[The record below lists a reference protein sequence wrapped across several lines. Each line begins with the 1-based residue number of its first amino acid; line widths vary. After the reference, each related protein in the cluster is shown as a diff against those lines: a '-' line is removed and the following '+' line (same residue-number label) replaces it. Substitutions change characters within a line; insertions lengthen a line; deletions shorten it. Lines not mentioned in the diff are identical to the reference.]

1 MFSKW
6 WHYAIALVVSL
17 GVVGTALAGLAAA
30 LIYPNL
36 PPLEALTDYKP
47 KLPLRVYTSDGA
59 LIGEFGEERRA
70 FITIDKV
77 PAYMKQAI
85 ISAEDE
91 RFYSHGGVDT
101 LGVLRAAASNIL
113 SGGAKEGAS
122 TITMQVARN
131 FFLSNEKTLT
141 RKLSEAMLAM
151 KIEHNLSKDKILE
164 LYINQIYLGQRA
176 YGFEAAARTYFGKPM
191 QELTLAEFAML
202 AGLPKAPSRYNPVV
216 NFPRAKSRQ
225 EYVLKRMLTLK
236 LIDQPTWQAAV
247 KQKLVIRQTRQ
258 QTDVAADFA
267 AEMVRQTLFEK
278 YGESIY
284 SSGIKAITT
293 LKHAQQTAANK
304 AVWQGVADYDLRH
317 GYRGP
322 EKHIKLPTD
331 KTTRDTAIVDALD
344 DIQPVSDMRPAV
356 VISASPKLIQAQLHD
371 GTIVDISGNSLNW
384 IANWASG
391 KKSRELTPGAVVRVQ
406 MLSQGKWRLTQ
417 LPEVEAAL
425 VAVDPTD
432 GAITALVGGFDFGRN
447 KFNRVTQ
454 AWRQPGSSFK
464 PFVYSAALEK
474 GLTPASMIENAP
486 IALSAEETGGTAWE
500 PKNYD
505 GSTGEPVRMR
515 SALTKSLNLVSVRI
529 LQDIGPYY
537 ARDYIRRFGF
547 DPARH
552 PPYLTMALG
561 AGSVTPLQMAAAYG
575 VFANGGYSVNPYL
588 IDKVYDKDG
597 RLIMQSSPQK
607 VGGNAPRVIDSRNA
621 WLMTNMMQDVV
632 RFGTAARAGQLGRS
646 DLAGKTGTTNDAL
659 DTWFAGFSPD
669 LVAIAWMGY
678 DQPRSLG
685 RGETGSQSALPIW
698 MSFMGTA
705 LKGTPQKG
713 WTMPAGIISEQ
724 INPATGARVSE
735 SVLDTV
741 FGTSTPSMTEYFYHE
756 FPPPDAS
763 TAESWNTEAENP
775 GMHEYAGEPEGAVAG
790 MPSKPAPSMPAF
802 AFPSPKPVPASPA
815 KPAVPATPSP
825 GAAAPTAS
833 GPAAKPAAPPV
844 PAPPRIPP
852 GPTVKPAPP
861 APAKAPV
868 TVGVPI

>member
-6 WHYAIALVVSL
+6 WHYALALVVSL

-36 PPLEALTDYKP
+36 PPLETLTDYKP
-47 KLPLRVYTSDGA
+47 KLPLRVYTADGA

-70 FITIDKV
+70 FIAIDKV

-85 ISAEDE
+85 IAAEDE
-91 RFYSHGGVDT
+91 RFYTHGGVDT
-101 LGVLRAAASNIL
+101 LGILRAASANLL

-191 QELTLAEFAML
+191 QALNLAEFAML

-216 NFPRAKSRQ
+216 NFPRAKARQ

-236 LIDQPTWQAAV
+236 FIDTPTWEAA
-247 KQKLVIRQTRQ
+247 KAQKLVIRQTRQ
-258 QTDVAADFA
+258 QTDVVADFA

-284 SSGIKAITT
+284 SSGYKAVTT
-293 LKHAQQTAANK
+293 LLRTQQAAANQ
-304 AVWQGVADYDLRH
+304 AVWLGVADYDLRH

-322 EKHIKLPTD
+322 EKQLELPAD
-331 KTTRDTAIVDALD
+331 KTAREAAIADALAD
-344 DIQPVSDMRPAV
+344 LPPVSDMQPAV
-356 VISASPKLIQAQLHD
+356 VLAATPKLIRAQLQD
-371 GTIVDISGNSLNW
+371 GTVVEITGNSVKWVANW
-384 IANWASG
+384 IAG
-391 KKSRELTPGAVVRVQ
+391 KKGRQLLPGALVRVQ
-406 MLSQGKWRLTQ
+406 ATSARTWRLAQ

-425 VAVDPTD
+425 VAVNPKN
-432 GAITALVGGFDFGRN
+432 GAITALVGGFDFNRN
-447 KFNRVTQ
+447 KFNHVTQ

-474 GLTPASMIENAP
+474 GYTPATLIDNTP
-486 IALSAEETGGTAWE
+486 ITLAAEEAGGTAWE

-505 GSTGEPVRMR
+505 GSTSAPVRLR

-529 LQDIGPYY
+529 LQGIGPYY

-561 AGSVTPLQMAAAYG
+561 AGSVTPLQLASAYG
-575 VFANGGYSVNPYL
+575 VFANGGFGVKPYL
-588 IDKVYDKDG
+588 IEKVTDKEG
-597 RLIMQSSPQK
+597 RVLMQATPQV
-607 VGGNAPRVIDSRNA
+607 VGSNAPRVIDPRNA
-621 WLMTNMMQDVV
+621 WLMTSMMQDVT
-632 RFGTAARAGQLGRS
+632 RYGTAARAGQLGRS
-646 DLAGKTGTTNDAL
+646 DIAGKTGTTNDAR
-659 DTWFAGFSPD
+659 DTWFAGYTPD
-669 LVAIAWMGY
+669 LVAVAWMGY

-685 RGETGSQSALPIW
+685 RSETGAQSALPIW
-698 MSFMGTA
+698 MQFMGRA
-705 LKGTPQKG
+705 LQGVPQTG
-713 WTMPAGIISEQ
+713 WPMPGGLVTLRID
-724 INPATGARVSE
+724 PATGKRISE
-735 SVLDTV
+735 SESAIGDLLGDMLGVESPGMV
-741 FGTSTPSMTEYFYHE
+741 EHFFQE
-756 FPPPDAS
+756 FPPP
-763 TAESWNTEAENP
+763 
-775 GMHEYAGEPEGAVAG
+775 EGA
-790 MPSKPAPSMPAF
+790 
-802 AFPSPKPVPASPA
+802 
-815 KPAVPATPSP
+815 
-825 GAAAPTAS
+825 GALL
-833 GPAAKPAAPPV
+833 GDE
-844 PAPPRIPP
+844 
-852 GPTVKPAPP
+852 P
-861 APAKAPV
+861 APAADPAPG
-868 TVGVPI
+868 TPL

>member
-6 WHYAIALVVSL
+6 WHYALALVVSL

-47 KLPLRVYTSDGA
+47 KLPLRVYTADGA

-70 FITIDKV
+70 FIAIDKV

-85 ISAEDE
+85 IAAEDE
-91 RFYSHGGVDT
+91 RFYAHGGVDT
-101 LGVLRAAASNIL
+101 LGILRAASANLL
-113 SGGAKEGAS
+113 SGGVKEGAS

-191 QELTLAEFAML
+191 QALSLAEFAML

-216 NFPRAKSRQ
+216 NFPRAKARQ

-236 LIDQPTWQAAV
+236 FIDQPTWQAAMA
-247 KQKLVIRQTRQ
+247 QKLVIRQAKQ

-284 SSGIKAITT
+284 SSGYKAVTT
-293 LKHAQQTAANK
+293 LLRTQQAAANQ
-304 AVWQGVADYDLRH
+304 AVWMGVADYDLRH

-322 EKHIKLPTD
+322 EKQIVLPGD
-331 KTTRDTAIVDALD
+331 KTAREAAIADALSELNT
-344 DIQPVSDMRPAV
+344 VSDMQPAV
-356 VISASPKLIQAQLHD
+356 VISVSPKLIRAQLQD
-371 GTIVDISGNSLNW
+371 NSVVDITGNSLKW
-384 IANWASG
+384 VANWAAG
-391 KKSRELTPGAVVRVQ
+391 KKGRQLLPGAVVRVQ
-406 MLSQGKWRLTQ
+406 ATSAQAWRLTQ

-425 VAVDPTD
+425 VAIDPKN
-432 GAITALVGGFDFGRN
+432 GAITALVGGFDFNRN
-447 KFNRVTQ
+447 KFNHVTQ

-474 GLTPASMIENAP
+474 GFTPATMIDNAP
-486 IALSAEETGGTAWE
+486 ITLAAEEAGGTVWE

-505 GSTGEPVRMR
+505 GSTGGPVRLR

-529 LQDIGPYY
+529 LQGIGPYY

-561 AGSVTPLQMAAAYG
+561 AGSVTPLQLAAAYG
-575 VFANGGYSVNPYL
+575 VFANGGFSVKPYL
-588 IDKVYDKDG
+588 IEKVTDKEG
-597 RLIMQSSPQK
+597 RVLMQAAPQV
-607 VGGNAPRVIDSRNA
+607 VGSNAPRVIDPRNA
-621 WLMTNMMQDVV
+621 WLMTNLLQDVT
-632 RFGTAARAGQLGRS
+632 RYGTAARAGQLGRN
-646 DLAGKTGTTNDAL
+646 DIAGKTGTTNDAR
-659 DTWFAGFSPD
+659 DTWFAGYTPD
-669 LVAIAWMGY
+669 LVAVAWMGY
-678 DQPRSLG
+678 DQPRPLG
-685 RGETGSQSALPIW
+685 RSETGAQSALPIW
-698 MSFMGTA
+698 MSFMGRS
-705 LKGTPQKG
+705 LQGVPQKS
-713 WTMPAGIISEQ
+713 WPMPSGILTLQ
-724 INPATGARVSE
+724 IDPATGTRLAE
-735 SVLDTV
+735 SAIGDVPD
-741 FGTSTPSMTEYFYHE
+741 GMPGGEAKGMTEYFYQE
-756 FPPPDAS
+756 FPPP
-763 TAESWNTEAENP
+763 EA
-775 GMHEYAGEPEGAVAG
+775 
-790 MPSKPAPSMPAF
+790 
-802 AFPSPKPVPASPA
+802 
-815 KPAVPATPSP
+815 
-825 GAAAPTAS
+825 
-833 GPAAKPAAPPV
+833 PAADWGAE
-844 PAPPRIPP
+844 
-852 GPTVKPAPP
+852 P
-861 APAKAPV
+861 APAPADSLPG
-868 TVGVPI
+868 TPI

>member
-47 KLPLRVYTSDGA
+47 KLPLRVYTADGA

-77 PAYMKQAI
+77 PDYMKQAI
-85 ISAEDE
+85 IAAEDE
-91 RFYSHGGVDT
+91 RFYTHGGVDT
-101 LGVLRAAASNIL
+101 LGVLRAAASNVL

-151 KIEHNLSKDKILE
+151 KIEHSLSKDKILE

-191 QELTLAEFAML
+191 RELSLAEFAML

-225 EYVLKRMLTLK
+225 EYVLKRMHTLK
-236 LIDQPTWQAAV
+236 FIDEPTWQKAV
-247 KQKLVIRQTRQ
+247 KQKLVIRQARQ
-258 QTDVAADFA
+258 QTDVVADYA

-284 SSGIKAITT
+284 SSGIKAVTT
-293 LKHAQQTAANK
+293 LKRAQQSAANR
-304 AVWQGVADYDLRH
+304 AVWQGVADYDMRH

-322 EKHIKLPTD
+322 EKQIKLPDD
-331 KTTRDTAIVDALD
+331 KAARDTAIVEALD
-344 DIQPVSDMRPAV
+344 DIAPVSDMRPAV
-356 VISASPKLIQAQLHD
+356 VLSATPKLIRAQLHD
-371 GTIVDISGNSLNW
+371 GTAVEIAGNSLKW
-384 IANWASG
+384 LANWAQG
-391 KKSRELTPGAVVRVQ
+391 KKGRELAPGAIVRVQ
-406 MLSQGKWRLTQ
+406 PLNKSQWRLAQ
-417 LPEVEAAL
+417 LPEVEAVL
-425 VAVDPTD
+425 VAVDPSD
-432 GAITALVGGFDFGRN
+432 GAITALVGGFDFSRN
-447 KFNRVTQ
+447 KFNHVTQ

-464 PFVYSAALEK
+464 PFIYSAALEK
-474 GLTPASMIENAP
+474 GLTPASMIANAP
-486 IALSAEETGGTAWE
+486 ISLSAEEAGGSAWE

-505 GSTGEPVRMR
+505 GSTGAAVRMR
-515 SALTKSLNLVSVRI
+515 SALTRSLNLVSVRI

-561 AGSVTPLQMAAAYG
+561 AGSVTPLQLAAAYG

-597 RLIMQSSPQK
+597 RLLMQSSPRK
-607 VGGNAPRVIDSRNA
+607 VGGNAPRVIDPRNA

-632 RFGTAARAGQLGRS
+632 RFGTAARAGQLGRN
-646 DLAGKTGTTNDAL
+646 DLAGKTGTTNDAH

-685 RGETGSQSALPIW
+685 RGETGAQSALPIW
-698 MSFMGTA
+698 MNFMASA
-705 LKGTPQKG
+705 LRGTPQKG
-713 WTMPAGIISEQ
+713 WPMPGGIISAQ
-724 INPATGARVSE
+724 IDPSTGARVTE
-735 SVLDTV
+735 SLVDTL
-741 FGTSTPSMTEYFYHE
+741 FDAPTPSMTEYFYQE
-756 FPPPDAS
+756 FPPPEAPVD
-763 TAESWNTEAENP
+763 EWGTEAEHAVSPDHVVAEP
-775 GMHEYAGEPEGAVAG
+775 GGGGIAVQ
-790 MPSKPAPSMPAF
+790 PAQ
-802 AFPSPKPVPASPA
+802 PVSPA
-815 KPAVPATPSP
+815 VT
-825 GAAAPTAS
+825 AP
-833 GPAAKPAAPPV
+833 
-844 PAPPRIPP
+844 R
-852 GPTVKPAPP
+852 P
-861 APAKAPV
+861 APAKAPG
-868 TVGVPI
+868 TVGSPL

>member
-6 WHYAIALVVSL
+6 WHYALALIVSL

-47 KLPLRVYTSDGA
+47 KLPLRVFTADGA

-70 FITIDKV
+70 FIAIKQV
-77 PAYMKQAI
+77 PQYMKQAI
-85 ISAEDE
+85 IAAEDE

-101 LGVLRAAASNIL
+101 LGILRAAGSNLL

-191 QELTLAEFAML
+191 RELSLAEFAML

-216 NFPRAKSRQ
+216 NFPRAKTRQ
-225 EYVLKRMLTLK
+225 EYVLKRMHTLK
-236 LIDQPTWQAAV
+236 FIDQPTWQAAV
-247 KQKLVIRQTRQ
+247 KQKLVIRQARQ
-258 QTDVAADFA
+258 QTDVSADYA

-284 SSGIKAITT
+284 SSGYKAITT
-293 LKHAQQTAANK
+293 LRRNQQAAANQ
-304 AVWQGVADYDLRH
+304 ATWQGIADYDQRH

-322 EKHIKLPTD
+322 EKQIILPIA
-331 KTTRDTAIVDALD
+331 KAERDAAIANALED
-344 DIQPVSDMRPAV
+344 LTVVSDMQPAV
-356 VISASPKLIQAQLHD
+356 VLSSAPKLIRAQLQD
-371 GTIVDISGNSLNW
+371 GSVVDITGHSLKWVENW
-384 IANWASG
+384 VAG
-391 KKSRELTPGAVVRVQ
+391 KKGRQLSPGAVVRVQ
-406 MLSQGKWRLTQ
+406 PAGGKQGWRLVQ

-425 VAVDPTD
+425 IALSPID
-432 GAITALVGGFDFGRN
+432 GAITALVGGFDFNRN
-447 KFNRVTQ
+447 KFNHVTQ

-464 PFVYSAALEK
+464 PFIYSAALEK
-474 GLTPASMIENAP
+474 GYTPATMIENMPLTLA
-486 IALSAEETGGTAWE
+486 AEEAGGTAWE
-500 PKNYD
+500 PQNYD
-505 GSTGEPVRMR
+505 GSSSGPVRMR

-529 LQDIGPYY
+529 LQGIGPYY

-575 VFANGGYSVNPYL
+575 VFANGGFGVKPYL

-597 RLIMQSSPQK
+597 RLLMQASPQK
-607 VGGNAPRVIDSRNA
+607 VGVNAPRVIDSRNA
-621 WLMTNMMQDVV
+621 WLMTTMMQDVV
-632 RFGTAARAGQLGRS
+632 RYGTAARAGQLGRS
-646 DLAGKTGTTNDAL
+646 DLAGKTGTTNDAR
-659 DTWFAGFSPD
+659 DTWFAGYNPN
-669 LVAIAWMGY
+669 LVAISWVGY

-685 RGETGSQSALPIW
+685 RNETGAQSALPIW
-698 MSFMGTA
+698 MNFMGPA
-705 LKGTPQKG
+705 LRGVPQKG
-713 WTMPAGIISEQ
+713 WGMPPGIVSIRINPETGTRISETLVDEL
-724 INPATGARVSE
+724 IGD
-735 SVLDTV
+735 LLGDK
-741 FGTSTPSMTEYFYHE
+741 TPSMVEHFYQE
-756 FPPPDAS
+756 FPPP
-763 TAESWNTEAENP
+763 E
-775 GMHEYAGEPEGAVAG
+775 V
-790 MPSKPAPSMPAF
+790 
-802 AFPSPKPVPASPA
+802 
-815 KPAVPATPSP
+815 
-825 GAAAPTAS
+825 AAAPQEPVAA
-833 GPAAKPAAPPV
+833 PAAEPE
-844 PAPPRIPP
+844 PP
-852 GPTVKPAPP
+852 G
-861 APAKAPV
+861 
-868 TVGVPI
+868 VPGTPL